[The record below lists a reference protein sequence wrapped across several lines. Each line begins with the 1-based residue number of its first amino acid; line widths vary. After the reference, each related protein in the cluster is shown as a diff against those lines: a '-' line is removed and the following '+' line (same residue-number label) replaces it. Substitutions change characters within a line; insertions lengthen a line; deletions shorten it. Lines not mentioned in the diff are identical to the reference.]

1 MKINGF
7 LNAKRIFSALI
18 IIAVLVCGLSMFT
31 AAEETS
37 SLEVGLTN
45 LKYSTNTHIIVTLD
59 GNAAAGYE
67 KGIAVWNFDV
77 EGELTLDNVSFTNF
91 TKEYDSKGVE
101 FFSTFGIPASELSE
115 SISIAPA
122 VKDGE
127 GNISIAGAIVKFSAF
142 DYVESRLADGNL
154 KGYQIDLYRDLVV
167 YGTVAEQVLGDKVAN
182 NNVVVARNGY
192 VGKSLL
198 PLVIEKGETEILRAL
213 AVNAKG
219 EYFSHW
225 EDMNGNFVSGERI
238 VTVDVGAGLNYYNA
252 VYTDKADSAY
262 SYFADLGGFELGEYD
277 FTVGDLTDAQKANG
291 KASLILPMLP
301 NVDGTLLGFR
311 KMMTYDAAAVEGLSS
326 TDKIPTTA
334 SDSLSIKTTYDG
346 VKYLSYVKDAAASY
360 GYYDGSVFDTTSR
373 ADQTAYDRVEMDVSI
388 PRSNSLPTMYFRFIS
403 SAGPTA
409 DIIINIGRS
418 TVDGVACFRL
428 IYQTESGNKSLYV
441 PDNGGTDVV
450 SFAIDID
457 ENGVCNIY
465 LNGEKATLEAPIAR
479 LNSGSYVSIPAG
491 TYNPVRFKFENN
503 SGFNYTYNIYSLGLV
518 DTDKIKAN

>member
-7 LNAKRIFSALI
+7 VNVKRIFSALI
-18 IIAVLVCGLSMFT
+18 ITAVLVCGLSLFAT
-31 AAEETS
+31 AEEAT

-59 GNAAAGYE
+59 GEVAEGYE

-91 TKEYDSKGVE
+91 TKEYDPKGVE

-127 GNISIAGAIVKFSAF
+127 GNISIAGDIVKRSAF
-142 DYVESRLADGNL
+142 GYVESRLSDGNL
-154 KGYQIDLYRDLVV
+154 KGYQIDLYRDLIV
-167 YGTVAEQVLGDKVAN
+167 YGTVAEQVLGDKIAN
-182 NNVVVARNGY
+182 NNVVVAKNGY
-192 VGKSLL
+192 VGETLF
-198 PLVIEKGETEILRAL
+198 PFVIEEDETELLRAL

-225 EDMNGNFVSGERI
+225 EDMNGNFVSGERL
-238 VTVDVGAGLNYYNA
+238 VNVDVNAGLNYYNA

-262 SYFADLGGFELGEYD
+262 SYFADFSGFELGEYD
-277 FTVGDLTDAQKANG
+277 YTVGDLTDDQKTAG

-301 NVDGTLLGFR
+301 NKDGTLLGFR
-311 KMMTYDAAAVEGLSS
+311 KMMTYDAAAFEGLSS
-326 TDKIPTTA
+326 TDEIPTIA
-334 SDSLSIKTTYDG
+334 SDSLSIESIYDG
-346 VKYLSYVKDAAASY
+346 AKYLNYVKDATASY
-360 GYYDGSVFDTTSR
+360 GYAVGSVFDTSSR
-373 ADQTAYDRVEMDVSI
+373 ADQTFYDRIEMDVSI
-388 PRSNSLPTMYFRFIS
+388 PHSNSLPTMYFRFIS
-403 SAGPTA
+403 STGTTA

-465 LNGEKATLEAPIAR
+465 LNGEKAELEAPIAR

-491 TYNPVRFKFENN
+491 TYNPVRFQFENS
-503 SGFNYTYNIYSLGLV
+503 SGFNYIYNIYSLGLV